1 MLIEF
6 MITVLVFW
14 LVVDFV
20 LLLLI
25 LVEVYK
31 NWRGLGWA

>member
-14 LVVDFV
+14 LVVDFI

-25 LVEVYK
+25 LVEIFK
-31 NWRGLGWA
+31 SWGGL

>member
-25 LVEVYK
+25 LVEIFK
-31 NWRGLGWA
+31 NWRGL

>member
-31 NWRGLGWA
+31 NWRGL

>member
-1 MLIEF
+1 MLIDV
-6 MITVLVFW
+6 MVAILVVW

-31 NWRGLGWA
+31 NWRGL

>member
-6 MITVLVFW
+6 MITILVVW

-25 LVEVYK
+25 LVEIFK
-31 NWRGLGWA
+31 SWRGL

>member
-25 LVEVYK
+25 LVEIYK
-31 NWRGLGWA
+31 NWRGL